1 MPSEHKHLVHARIP
15 PGAIGALILLAII
28 WGGSIPATK
37 LALADT
43 RPLTVTALRFL
54 SAAPFCLP
62 LLLGRRVPS
71 FKHLA
76 IMLGLGA
83 LFALVGQTLQVLGVA
98 LTTASV
104 GTMIGATIPIMF
116 VLVAA
121 LRLGQKLGRRHI
133 AGLVCAFLGVSL
145 IAIGNPAL
153 LTADMLSHGLAGD
166 GLMLISAVAVTVFYM
181 GSTEMSLRYPPLNV
195 AAWTSVGAA
204 LAAVPVLAE
213 ELIAAPFTPSFTGVA
228 VSVYLGALVTVL
240 GSWLWLNALSKVP
253 ARVAGA
259 LQYLQPL
266 VGVGLSA
273 ILFGD
278 RLDIWFAAG
287 AGLVFAGIA
296 LTSAPAR
303 KRAA

>member
-1 MPSEHKHLVHARIP
+1 MPSESRHGTNAPIP

-37 LALADT
+37 LALVDT

-62 LLLGRRVPS
+62 LLLGRRIPRLRDL
-71 FKHLA
+71 LA
-76 IMLGLGA
+76 MLGLGA
-83 LFALVGQTLQVLGVA
+83 LSALVGQTLQVLGVD

-116 VLVAA
+116 VLLAA

-133 AGLVCAFLGVSL
+133 AGLVCAFLGVGL
-145 IAIGNPAL
+145 IAVGNPTL
-153 LTADMLSHGLAGD
+153 LNADMLTRGLAGD
-166 GLMLISAVAVTVFYM
+166 GLMLISAAAVAVFYI

-204 LAAVPVLAE
+204 LAVVPVLAE

-228 VSVYLGALVTVL
+228 VGVYLGALVTVM

-278 RLDIWFAAG
+278 RLDLWFAAG
-287 AGLVFAGIA
+287 AALVFAGIA
-296 LTSAPAR
+296 LTSAPSR
-303 KRAA
+303 RRET